1 MLRDVIDTAL
11 NTAIRKPGVRSS
23 QEVLLPLRSPPDHDT
38 TNAECAAER
47 FRKPDCGEST
57 WRRVVLAPGGGSGS
71 RVAADPW
78 RSRWASPL
86 TCCYSVD
93 AGWMRIVSVGRM
105 HADELGTDAAL
116 VPLCREGNP
125 CGSRRYSA
133 SVSPEPPSSAG
144 KSLIFGR
151 PSFMGSTVDS

>member
-71 RVAADPW
+71 RVAADPAQVRAAW
-78 RSRWASPL
+78 
-86 TCCYSVD
+86 
-93 AGWMRIVSVGRM
+93 G
-105 HADELGTDAAL
+105 LGARL
-116 VPLCREGNP
+116 
-125 CGSRRYSA
+125 
-133 SVSPEPPSSAG
+133 
-144 KSLIFGR
+144 
-151 PSFMGSTVDS
+151 